1 MAKKTGR
8 RTWGKGRSEVVP
20 VRFAE
25 EEKRQVQRKAERAG
39 VDLSAFI
46 RQAALSATVS
56 TPADVRSV
64 LMVHLRLDLR
74 RVHTSLQRA
83 HLRAGQEGAGEHL
96 AEAMALLDAVIKQ
109 LQTNSKE
116 TT

>member
-1 MAKKTGR
+1 MAKKTGK
-8 RTWGKGRSEVVP
+8 RTWGKGRSKVVP

-25 EEKRQVQRKAERAG
+25 EEKRQVQRKAGRAG
-39 VDLSAFI
+39 VNLSAFI

-64 LMVHLRLDLR
+64 LLVGLRLDLR

-83 HLRAGQEGAGEHL
+83 QLRAGQEGAGEHL
-96 AEAMALLDAVIKQ
+96 AEAMTLLDAAIKQ
-109 LQTNSKE
+109 LHLSGKE